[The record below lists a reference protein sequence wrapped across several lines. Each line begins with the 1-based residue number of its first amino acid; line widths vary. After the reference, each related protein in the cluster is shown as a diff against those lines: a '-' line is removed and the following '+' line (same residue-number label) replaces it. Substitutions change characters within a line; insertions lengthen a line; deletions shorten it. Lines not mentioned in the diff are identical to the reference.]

1 MPVRI
6 RHILC
11 PIDFSEGSRR
21 ALDHAVTLARW
32 YHARLSVVHVHQL
45 SMPVYAVSYMGP
57 EGLQP
62 ILLTEPERQQLL
74 SRLEAEVADDRV
86 ATGLPIETMLD
97 EEANVPGAIVSRA
110 ETASVDLIVLGTHG
124 RSGFERLILGAVT
137 EKVLRKATCPVLTVP
152 AQAPDAVPREAGAI
166 RRILCPVDFSSSSE
180 GALEYAAALGQE
192 TQARLT
198 VLHVLERLPD
208 LAEYAD
214 AVGLTEYRHARFEQA
229 RVHLSQ
235 VVKAKV
241 HETCKTDELVLVG
254 SAYAEILRVAH
265 DQDAGLIAMGV
276 RGRGATDLMF
286 FGSTTNHVVRAAHC
300 PVLTVRGKPKR

>member
-6 RHILC
+6 HHILC
-11 PIDFSEGSRR
+11 PIDFSEGSRH

-32 YHARLSVVHVHQL
+32 YDARLSVTYVHQL
-45 SMPVYAVSYMGP
+45 SIPVYGVSYLGP

-62 ILLTEPERQQLL
+62 IVLSELERQQLL

-86 ATGLPIETMLD
+86 ATGLPIETVLD
-97 EEANVPGAIVSRA
+97 EEANVAAAIVSRA
-110 ETASVDLIVLGTHG
+110 RTTSVDLIVIGTHG
-124 RSGFERLILGAVT
+124 RSGFERLILGSVT
-137 EKVLRKATCPVLTVP
+137 EKVLRKAGCPVLTVP
-152 AQAPDAVPREAGAI
+152 AHIPDAVPREAGSI

-180 GALEYAAALGQE
+180 GALDYAAALAQE
-192 TQARLT
+192 AHASLT

-208 LAEYAD
+208 LVEYAE
-214 AVGLTEYRHARFEQA
+214 AVGLAEYRHTRFEQA
-229 RVHLSQ
+229 RAHLSQ
-235 VVKAKV
+235 AVKATV

-254 SAYAEILRVAH
+254 SAYAEILRVAD

-300 PVLTVRGKPKR
+300 PVLTVKERPTR